1 MNGNEAGQN
10 AQNARQMTEEI
21 DRLTDLATEEQHGH
35 NEQTRGGESSLNRDQ
50 ASNLGSRVLTY
61 NPERNDSRPDFSPN
75 AGLNTERVQQ
85 IAEAD
90 AGYQP
95 ETRVNFDPTGTE
107 TPVQSQEWLAEDRED
122 IENELGLNGKYVKRI
137 MDRNQKNLTAEAVEV
152 VDKIISKNNYHPNQ
166 LDEAANSL
174 RTSFLKDVFNRIL
187 GSRNWWLGG
196 FGLLLL
202 QWS

>member
-10 AQNARQMTEEI
+10 TQNARQMTEEI
-21 DRLTDLATEEQHGH
+21 DRLTDLATEEQHRH
-35 NEQTRGGESSLNRDQ
+35 IEQTRGGELSLNRDQ
-50 ASNLGSRVLTY
+50 ASNLGNRVLTY
-61 NPERNDSRPDFSPN
+61 NPEQQGLRSNLDSNTD
-75 AGLNTERVQQ
+75 LNTERVQQ

-90 AGYQP
+90 AGYQS
-95 ETRVNFDPTGTE
+95 EAKVNFDPTGAE

-187 GSRNWWLGG
+187 GSRN
-196 FGLLLL
+196 
-202 QWS
+202 